1 MKKFIFYASEL
12 VTFAG
17 TAPYFLPT
25 KSSHSRQSVLA
36 FFSTVCVGAPDP
48 RRQDEMT
55 LKYDHKIHNA
65 GRFMVSRFVG
75 RSLSVMSTPD
85 RQVVALIL
93 ECFLS
98 SHLPPKQCKI

>member
-1 MKKFIFYASEL
+1 MHQSSSLSLAR
-12 VTFAG
+12 
-17 TAPYFLPT
+17 LPT
-25 KSSHSRQSVLA
+25 SFQPKAVTADKVFWHFSRLC
-36 FFSTVCVGAPDP
+36 VCVGAPDP

-93 ECFLS
+93 ERFLS
-98 SHLPPKQCKI
+98 FPLPPKQCKT